1 MMNNDRSP
9 AVESG
14 VCNRRT
20 FLSATG
26 AAVSVGLAGCSGNS
40 GSGGSESATIG
51 ILNPMSG
58 DYSTL
63 GPSQRAGAEYAIQE
77 INNSDDY
84 SYELEPIYYDTETT
98 ASAGSQAAQQAIQ
111 QDGADYLVGAISS
124 SVALGLNE
132 LAASEETVYFA
143 GGAAVPITGE
153 QCNEWVFRFETNT
166 AQVAE
171 AISGYTV
178 ENIGSNVW
186 FHYADYA
193 YGTSVYNRTS
203 MRMEEAS
210 ADFSEI
216 GQTSSSLGASNYESY
231 ITQIGNSDANVAV
244 LGMTGG
250 DLVTFV
256 NQAADRG
263 LTEDVALVAPTM
275 AYKSTRAG
283 TGSNSV
289 GTFGG
294 VRYDPSIDI
303 GDNQAFVD
311 GFQSEYDELPGSYE
325 RTGYGSV
332 RLIAKG
338 MERAGSTDPAEVRD
352 TLEGGEFTTVLG
364 DITLRETDRQ
374 ATNPTWTAEL
384 TEGDGDSADVDILS
398 KTEGGDALRPAS
410 EFGCELN

>member
-1 MMNNDRSP
+1 MNDDRSP
-9 AVESG
+9 AAGSSL
-14 VCNRRT
+14 CNRRT

-26 AAVSVGLAGCSGNS
+26 AAATLSLAGCAGSSGG
-40 GSGGSESATIG
+40 GSGESATIG

-58 DYSTL
+58 AYSTL
-63 GPSQRAGAEYAIQE
+63 GPSQRAGAEYAVQE
-77 INNSDDY
+77 INNSDEY
-84 SYELEPIYYDTETT
+84 SYEIEPVYYDTETT

-111 QDGADYLVGAISS
+111 ADGADYLVGAISS

-132 LAASEETVYFA
+132 LAASEEAVYFA

-203 MRMEEAS
+203 MRMEETS
-210 ADFSEI
+210 DDFTEV
-216 GQTSSSLGASNYESY
+216 GQSSSSLGSSNYESY
-231 ITQIGNSDANVAV
+231 ITQIGNSNADVAV

-283 TGSNSV
+283 TGANSI
-289 GTFGG
+289 GTYGG

-303 GDNQAFVD
+303 GDNQAFVE
-311 GFQSEYDELPGSYE
+311 GFKAEYDEVPGSYE

-338 MERAGSTDPAEVRD
+338 MERAGSTDPADVRD
-352 TLEGGEFTTVLG
+352 TLEGGEFTTILG

-374 ATNPTWTAEL
+374 ATNPTWISEL
-384 TEGDGDSADVDILS
+384 TEGDGEMADVNILS
-398 KTEGGDALRPAS
+398 KTEGEDALRPAS
-410 EFGCELN
+410 EFGCDLN